1 MAMSGRF
8 ANRVAFVTGAGSGI
22 GRATAGLFAAEGA
35 KVFAVDVD
43 RDCLSEAIGELRS
56 AGGVAEGTHCDVA
69 DAAAVERAVA
79 ACIEVFGG
87 LNVLLNVAGIGGFQ
101 RFEELDEA
109 TWTRT
114 IAVNLTGP
122 FHTTRAA
129 LPYLLKPP
137 AGTVVNVAS
146 TAGLRGTAYAA
157 AYAASKAGLVNFT
170 KTLALEF
177 ASRDLRFN
185 CICPGGVR
193 TPLIAKMF
201 VRRDDLEQNLI
212 NYSAPPKLGNLADPI
227 DIARLI
233 AFLASD
239 DARMVNGV
247 ALLADGGALA

>member
-1 MAMSGRF
+1 MSARF
-8 ANRVAFVTGAGSGI
+8 DGRVAFVTGAGSGI
-22 GRATAGLFAAEGA
+22 GRATAELFASEGA

-43 RDCLSEAIGELRS
+43 RDCLSEAIADLRK
-56 AGGVAEGTHCDVA
+56 GGGAAEGIHCDVA
-69 DAAAVERAVA
+69 DAAAVEKAVA
-79 ACIEVFGG
+79 ACVEAFGG

-114 IAVNLTGP
+114 LAVNLTGP
-122 FHTTRAA
+122 YQTTRFA
-129 LPYLLKPP
+129 LPHLLKPP
-137 AGTVVNVAS
+137 VGAVVNVAS
-146 TAGLRGTAYAA
+146 TAGVRGTAYAS
-157 AYAASKAGLVNFT
+157 AYAASKAGLINFT

-201 VRRDDLEQNLI
+201 ALRDDLERHLI
-212 NYSAPPKLGNLADPI
+212 NYSMPPKPGNLADPI
-227 DIARLI
+227 DVARLI
-233 AFLASD
+233 AFLASS

>member
-1 MAMSGRF
+1 MSGRF
-8 ANRVAFVTGAGSGI
+8 ANRIAFVTGAGSGI
-22 GRATAGLFAAEGA
+22 GRATAGLFAAAGA
-35 KVFAVDVD
+35 RIFAVDVD
-43 RDCLSEAIGELRS
+43 RDCLSEAIAEIRG
-56 AGGVAEGTHCDVA
+56 AGGTAEGTHCDVA

-79 ACIEVFGG
+79 ACVEVFGG

-114 IAVNLTGP
+114 LAVNLTGP

-129 LPYLLKPP
+129 LPYLLRPP
-137 AGTVVNVAS
+137 VGTVVNIAS
-146 TAGLRGTAYAA
+146 TAGIRGTAYAA

-212 NYSAPPKLGNLADPI
+212 NYSAPPKVGNLADAI

>member
-1 MAMSGRF
+1 MSGRF
-8 ANRVAFVTGAGSGI
+8 AGRIAFVTGAGSGI
-22 GRATAGLFAAEGA
+22 GRATAGLFASEGA
-35 KVFAVDVD
+35 KIFAVDVD
-43 RDCLSEAIGELRS
+43 RDCLSEAIAELRK
-56 AGGVAEGTHCDVA
+56 GGGAAEGTHCDVA

-79 ACIEVFGG
+79 GCVEAFGG
-87 LNVLLNVAGIGGFQ
+87 LNLLLNVAGIGGFQ

-114 IAVNLTGP
+114 LAVNLTGP

-129 LPYLLKPP
+129 LPHLLKPP
-137 AGTVVNVAS
+137 VGAVVNVAS
-146 TAGLRGTAYAA
+146 TAGIRGTAYAA

-212 NYSAPPKLGNLADPI
+212 NYSAPPKIGNLADPI
-227 DIARLI
+227 DIGRLI

>member
-1 MAMSGRF
+1 MIRRFTGRT
-8 ANRVAFVTGAGSGI
+8 VFVTGAGSGI
-22 GRATAGLFAAEGA
+22 GRATAARFAAEGA
-35 KVFAVDVD
+35 SVFAVDVD
-43 RDCLSEAIGELRS
+43 RDCLSETI
-56 AGGVAEGTHCDVA
+56 AEIRGADGAADGIHCDVA
-69 DAAAVERAVA
+69 DGAAVEVA
-79 ACIEVFGG
+79 IARCAETFGG
-87 LNVLLNVAGIGGFQ
+87 IDILLNVAGIGAFQ
-101 RFEELDEA
+101 RFEELDEK

-129 LPYLLKPP
+129 LPHLLR
-137 AGTVVNVAS
+137 GRHGNVVNVAS
-146 TAGLRGTAYAA
+146 SAGMRGTAYAA

-170 KTLALEF
+170 RTLALEF

-193 TPLIAKMF
+193 TPLIAKNFMP
-201 VRRDDLEQNLI
+201 REDLDMHLI
-212 NYSAPPKLGNLADPI
+212 GYSMPPKVGNLADPAE
-227 DIARLI
+227 IAPLI

>member
-1 MAMSGRF
+1 MRF
-8 ANRVAFVTGAGSGI
+8 RDRVVFVSGAGSGI
-22 GRATAGLFAAEGA
+22 GRATAALFAAEGA
-35 KVFAVDVD
+35 KVFGVDVD
-43 RDCLSEAIGELRS
+43 RDCLAEA
-56 AGGVAEGTHCDVA
+56 VAEIRKDGGTAEGAHCDVA
-69 DAAAVERAVA
+69 DAASVDAAVA
-79 ACIEVFGG
+79 GCVETLGG
-87 LNVLLNVAGIGGFQ
+87 LDVLLNVAGIGGFQ
-101 RFEELDEA
+101 RFEELDEK
-109 TWTRT
+109 TWSRT
-114 IAVNLTGP
+114 LAVNLTGP

-129 LPYLLKPP
+129 LPHLLRPP
-137 AGTVVNVAS
+137 VGNVVNVAS
-146 TAGLRGTAYAA
+146 SAGMRGTAYAA

-201 VRRDDLEQNLI
+201 VVRDDLEKNLI
-212 NYSAPPKLGNLADPI
+212 GYSMPPKMGNLADPI

>member
-1 MAMSGRF
+1 
-8 ANRVAFVTGAGSGI
+8 
-22 GRATAGLFAAEGA
+22 
-35 KVFAVDVD
+35 
-43 RDCLSEAIGELRS
+43 
-56 AGGVAEGTHCDVA
+56 
-69 DAAAVERAVA
+69 
-79 ACIEVFGG
+79 

-114 IAVNLTGP
+114 LAVNLTGP

-129 LPYLLKPP
+129 LPYLLRH
-137 AGTVVNVAS
+137 AVGTVVNVAS
-146 TAGLRGTAYAA
+146 TAGIRGTAYAA

-212 NYSAPPKLGNLADPI
+212 NYSAPPKIGNLADAI

>member
-1 MAMSGRF
+1 MSGRF
-8 ANRVAFVTGAGSGI
+8 EARVVFVTGAGSGI
-22 GRATAGLFAAEGA
+22 GRATAELFAAEGA
-35 KVFAVDVD
+35 KVFGVDVD
-43 RDCLSEAIGELRS
+43 RDCLAEAVADIRKG
-56 AGGVAEGTHCDVA
+56 GGVVEGTHCDVA
-69 DAAAVERAVA
+69 DAAAVDRAVA
-79 ACIEVFGG
+79 KCVEVFGG

-114 IAVNLTGP
+114 LAVNLTGP
-122 FHTTRAA
+122 FHAMRAA
-129 LPYLLKPP
+129 LPHLLKPP
-137 AGTVVNVAS
+137 VGTVVNVAS
-146 TAGLRGTAYAA
+146 TAGMRGTAYAA

-177 ASRDLRFN
+177 ASRDLRVN

-212 NYSAPPKLGNLADPI
+212 NYSMPPKPGNLADPI
-227 DIARLI
+227 EIARVI

-239 DARMVNGV
+239 DARTLNGV

>member
-1 MAMSGRF
+1 M
-8 ANRVAFVTGAGSGI
+8 
-22 GRATAGLFAAEGA
+22 
-35 KVFAVDVD
+35 
-43 RDCLSEAIGELRS
+43 
-56 AGGVAEGTHCDVA
+56 
-69 DAAAVERAVA
+69 
-79 ACIEVFGG
+79 
-87 LNVLLNVAGIGGFQ
+87 
-101 RFEELDEA
+101 
-109 TWTRT
+109 
-114 IAVNLTGP
+114 NLTGP
-122 FHTTRAA
+122 FHTTRFA
-129 LPYLLKPP
+129 LPHLLKPP
-137 AGTVVNVAS
+137 VGAVVNIAS
-146 TAGLRGTAYAA
+146 TAGIRGTAYAA

-212 NYSAPPKLGNLADPI
+212 NYSAPPKIGNLADPI

-247 ALLADGGALA
+247 ALLADGGRPTTMPLDAFARHVGGARGDNAPSLRRLRVTGSNAGRRPSLRRPRVPFRSAGNGIRVAAIRRPTEALVIPIW

>member
-1 MAMSGRF
+1 MSGRF
-8 ANRVAFVTGAGSGI
+8 AGRVAFVTGAGSGI
-22 GRATAGLFAAEGA
+22 GRATAELFVREGA

-43 RDCLSEAIGELRS
+43 RDCLSEAIGELKKL
-56 AGGVAEGTHCDVA
+56 GGTAEGLHCDVA

-79 ACIEVFGG
+79 TCAESLGG
-87 LNVLLNVAGIGGFQ
+87 LNVLLNIAGIGGFQ

-109 TWTRT
+109 TWQRT
-114 IAVNLTGP
+114 LAVNLTGP
-122 FHTTRAA
+122 FHTIRAA
-129 LPYLLKPP
+129 LPHLLKAP

-146 TAGLRGTAYAA
+146 TAGIRGTAYAA

-185 CICPGGVR
+185 CVCPGGVR

-201 VRRDDLEQNLI
+201 VRRDDLEQHLI
-212 NYSAPPKLGNLADPI
+212 DYSAPPKLGNLADPI
-227 DIARLI
+227 DIARII

-239 DARMVNGV
+239 HARMVNGV

>member
-1 MAMSGRF
+1 MTRRF
-8 ANRVAFVTGAGSGI
+8 VERAVFVTGAGSGI

-43 RDCLSEAIGELRS
+43 RDCLAEAITEMRN
-56 AGGVAEGTHCDVA
+56 AGGTAEGTHCDVA
-69 DAAAVERAVA
+69 DGAAVERAVA
-79 ACIEVFGG
+79 ACVETFGG
-87 LNVLLNVAGIGGFQ
+87 VNVLLNVAGIGGFQ

-114 IAVNLTGP
+114 LAVNLTGP
-122 FHTTRAA
+122 FHTIRAA
-129 LPYLLKPP
+129 LPHLLKPP
-137 AGTVVNVAS
+137 VGTVVSVAS
-146 TAGLRGTAYAA
+146 TAGMRGTAYAA

-201 VRRDDLEQNLI
+201 ARRDDLEQHLI
-212 NYSAPPKLGNLADPI
+212 DYSAPPKRGNLADAI